1 MSYLTSLSDSKIK
14 HFPYPFAS
22 LHAVSIFFAIPD
34 ISVCDVYECVYVR
47 VSLFTL
53 YTNEKSKK

>member
-1 MSYLTSLSDSKIK
+1 M
-14 HFPYPFAS
+14 PFRF
-22 LHAVSIFFAIPD
+22 FFAIPD